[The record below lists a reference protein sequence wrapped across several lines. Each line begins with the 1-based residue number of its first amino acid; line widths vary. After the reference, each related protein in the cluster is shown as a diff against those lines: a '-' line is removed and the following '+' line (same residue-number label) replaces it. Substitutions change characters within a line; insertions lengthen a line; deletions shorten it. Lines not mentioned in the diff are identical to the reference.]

1 MKTLNLRTFALC
13 TLLAAALSL
22 CAAATAGLSGG
33 KALANNTQ
41 NGFETLCA
49 DYNGA
54 STEAAFD
61 NADSLQSGRE

>member
-13 TLLAAALSL
+13 TLSAAALSL

-49 DYNGA
+49 D
-54 STEAAFD
+54 
-61 NADSLQSGRE
+61 